1 MQQYLSFEETRV
13 TLPWKVSFPFTIL
26 SRLQEGRTS
35 HKPEI
40 QGFDLA
46 SGNLYCDKGDAGSD
60 YTEHCFTEEHVK
72 TEAGHILTLSLLKRY
87 VED

>member
-1 MQQYLSFEETRV
+1 M
-13 TLPWKVSFPFTIL
+13 LPWIVSFPCIIL

-46 SGNLYCDKGDAGSD
+46 SGNLCCDKGDAGSD
-60 YTEHCFTEEHVK
+60 YTEHCFTEDHVK
-72 TEAGHILTLSLLKRY
+72 TEGGHILTLSLLKLY